1 LCRIYARNKIKI
13 PKEYVNQKLSPSV
26 FAKKNGI
33 KNVTDNGIAIKI
45 FLENVI
51 VFSKSLY
58 SK

>member
-1 LCRIYARNKIKI
+1 LWRIYAKNKIKR
-13 PKEYVNQKLSPSV
+13 PNEYVNQKLSPSI

-33 KNVTDNGIAIKI
+33 KNVTDKGIAIKI
-45 FLENVI
+45 FLENII